1 MNSYDGIEREDSD
14 EEALR
19 DPTKDNVIYI
29 LRELIKAITSTLSLQ
44 KVSKRVYLYMQS
56 KYGECTFGLAVNY
69 PDKKII
75 SDCFYYEKSDLLEFD
90 LIKYSEG
97 IENSS
102 LLKAVLEKKPQI
114 LDSSTSETHTVYHGI
129 LPKASYFAPLI
140 MNEEVIGAFTYQLH
154 DRSEF
159 LDEELMIC
167 KEITPFLSIAL
178 NNSLQTKKLIELN
191 EKLKKLSA
199 YDTLTEIYNR
209 RYFYEEFE
217 NIYRRAVAGERK
229 SYLFLMDLDNFKG
242 VNDNFGHQAGDDAL
256 KSVAKVLKDVFSKGI
271 IGRYGGDEFI
281 AGIANISEKQLEV
294 LVDNIDD
301 QIFKLNIPVD
311 KNGKLLSI
319 SKGIVKL
326 TTGKALREYLDSV
339 DKNLYKCKAE
349 KNSKY
354 YLSEV

>member
-1 MNSYDGIEREDSD
+1 MNSYDEIDGDDSD
-14 EEALR
+14 EEVLR
-19 DPTKDNVIYI
+19 GPNKDDVIYI

-69 PDKKII
+69 PDKQII
-75 SDCFYYEKSDLLEFD
+75 SDCFYYEKGDLLEFD
-90 LIKYSEG
+90 LIEYSEG
-97 IENSS
+97 IENSR
-102 LLKAVLEKKPQI
+102 LLKAVLEKKEQVV
-114 LDSSTSETHTVYHGI
+114 DCSTPESNTVYHGI
-129 LPKASYFAPLI
+129 LPKASYFAPLV
-140 MNEEVIGAFTYQLH
+140 MNEEVIGAFTYQSH

-167 KEITPFLSIAL
+167 REITPFLSIAL

-191 EKLKKLSA
+191 KKLKRLSA

-217 NIYRRAVAGERK
+217 KVYKKAVVEER
-229 SYLFLMDLDNFKG
+229 SIYLFLMDLDNFKG

-256 KSVAKVLKDVFSKGI
+256 KRVAKVLEDVFSMGV

-281 AGIANISEKQLEV
+281 AGIVGINEKQLEV

-301 QIFKLNIPVD
+301 QISKLKIPVD
-311 KNGKLLSI
+311 KSGNLLSI

-326 TTGKALREYLDSV
+326 TTGNSLREYFDSV
-339 DKNLYKCKAE
+339 DENLYKCKA
-349 KNSKY
+349 KKDSKY